1 MTGNSLKGSRPLLSF
16 DANFNSEPH
25 YQLMKEMFIQIF
37 NTPKGHPKSKPFF
50 DHVFSFTVAD
60 DKIWF
65 RSYQITET
73 IIDAG
78 QKQTTLVEIGPRFV
92 LSLMRIFGGSFG
104 GPTLY
109 QNKEF
114 ISPNE
119 VRREIRKQEAQKQI
133 YRKEDSK
140 VKAVRRAN
148 IEAPVNELD
157 TMFD

>member
-1 MTGNSLKGSRPLLSF
+1 MTTSSRSPLLTTRSGSGTTRYELQLIF
-16 DANFNSEPH
+16 FYY
-25 YQLMKEMFIQIF
+25 YQDLCLF
-37 NTPKGHPKSKPFF
+37 PFF
-50 DHVFSFTVAD
+50 LV
-60 DKIWF
+60 
-65 RSYQITET
+65 QITET
-73 IIDAG
+73 LSEAG

-119 VRREIRKQEAQKQI
+119 VRREMRKQEAEKQAN
-133 YRKEDSK
+133 RKQDAK
-140 VKAVRRAN
+140 DKAVRRAA
-148 IEAPVNELD
+148 IEPPVDELD